1 MSLKLRITLQMA
13 EKGKPV
19 VEEMIQHAIAGWDE
33 LESSLVEKL
42 YPAGK
47 AIPADRPGQT
57 WLTWELPI
65 CEGNTM
71 VKFLMNTQELA
82 LQRGFTISCGGN
94 HREQIY
100 RILKELS

>member
-1 MSLKLRITLQMA
+1 MTVAIRRAKLHRLRWA
-13 EKGKPV
+13 V
-19 VEEMIQHAIAGWDE
+19 A
-33 LESSLVEKL
+33 
-42 YPAGK
+42 
-47 AIPADRPGQT
+47 T